1 MIDTPA
7 LLAAAAILLTGW
19 LAAKALSAP
28 AALAADRWLRH
39 RRAPLVVGVVTA
51 LTFAWVAGSTLD
63 VEPISTDE
71 AAYLLQAEIFAAG
84 KLTAPP
90 PPIPEFFEQVWV
102 MVSPRTYSKYPPGHA
117 LMLAPGVAVG
127 LPWLVPFLLNI
138 VNGALL
144 FALLRRAAGPAPAL
158 LTWSAWVLSGMAMA
172 WQTSYFSE
180 VTLMACWLGA
190 VAVGWRWLDGHGTR
204 WLVGASL
211 LVGYGVLTRPLS
223 ILLLI
228 LPLGVV
234 VAHRVITEP
243 NSRRPV
249 LVAAGAG
256 LAVLLFLPLWNLGT
270 TGSATRSPLREYT
283 ETYLPWDRLGFAIE
297 STAARRPPPPDLA
310 PIAAHLARVHR
321 EHTVERLPRT
331 LLERGDRVRRIL
343 FTHWRLALI
352 LPTIIGLFALGRL
365 GWLAMT
371 APLAQW
377 LGHAVWGHEAG
388 WTLYY
393 AESAAL
399 WFLPG
404 AVGVVVVV
412 RWLAQR
418 LRASA
423 ELDQRVVLATLLVA
437 PVLFI
442 LSIQDS
448 AVYRRWR
455 TSRAAESRTFT
466 EHVEAGPARA
476 IYFVRYGPPRSG
488 RPGLVRNSPWLKE
501 AQAWIV
507 YDLGLRNRELLDAAP
522 DRTPFLVDVER
533 RSVSEVPRAP

>member
-1 MIDTPA
+1 VIDTPA
-7 LLAAAAILLTGW
+7 LLAAAALL
-19 LAAKALSAP
+19 LAAWLGVKGLPARGALV
-28 AALAADRWLRH
+28 ADRWLRH
-39 RRAPLVVGVVTA
+39 RRAPWVVGIITA
-51 LTFAWVAGSTLD
+51 LIFGWVAGATLA

-71 AAYLLQAEIFAAG
+71 ASYLLQAEIFARG
-84 KLTAPP
+84 KLTAPA

-102 MVSPRTYSKYPPGHA
+102 MVSPRIYSKYPPGHA
-117 LMLAPGVAVG
+117 LALAPGVALG

-144 FALLRRAAGPAPAL
+144 FALLRRAAGPAAAL

-190 VAVGWRWLDGHGTR
+190 VAAGWRWLDGHGTR
-204 WLVGASL
+204 WLVGAAL

-223 ILLLI
+223 IVLLI
-228 LPLGVV
+228 LPLAIVV
-234 VAHRVITEP
+234 LHKAFNDP
-243 NSRRPV
+243 ASRRPV
-249 LVAAGAG
+249 LLAIGAGA
-256 LAVLLFLPLWNLGT
+256 AVLLFLPLWNLGT

-310 PIAAHLARVHR
+310 PIAAHLVRVHR
-321 EHTVERLPRT
+321 DHTVERLPRT

-343 FTHWRLALI
+343 FTHWRLVLV
-352 LPTIIGLFALGRL
+352 LPTIVGLFALGRA
-365 GWLAMT
+365 GWVAMT
-371 APLAQW
+371 APVAQW

-404 AVGVVVVV
+404 AVGVVVLV
-412 RWLAQR
+412 RWLARALGKATDLEHR
-418 LRASA
+418 LA
-423 ELDQRVVLATLLVA
+423 LAALVA
-437 PVLFI
+437 APALFA

-448 AVYRRWR
+448 AVYRMWR
-455 TSRAAESRTFT
+455 TGRAAESRAFT
-466 EHVEAGPARA
+466 EHVAAGPERA

-501 AQAWIV
+501 SQAWVV
-507 YDLGLRNRELLDAAP
+507 YDLGARNQELLDAAP

-533 RSVSEVPRAP
+533 RSVSEISRAP

>member
-1 MIDTPA
+1 VIDTPVLWAGAA
-7 LLAAAAILLTGW
+7 LLLTGW
-19 LAAKALSAP
+19 LAARVIPGRIAP
-28 AALAADRWLRH
+28 VADRWLRH
-39 RRAPLVVGVVTA
+39 RRAPLVIGIVTA

-71 AAYLLQAEIFAAG
+71 ASYLLQAEIFAAG
-84 KLTAPP
+84 KLTAPA

-102 MVSPRTYSKYPPGHA
+102 MVSPRLYSKYPPGHA
-117 LMLAPGVAVG
+117 LALAPGVALG
-127 LPWLVPFLLNI
+127 FPWLVPFLLNI
-138 VNGALL
+138 VNGGLL

-190 VAVGWRWLDGHGTR
+190 VAAGWRWLDGHGTR

-223 ILLLI
+223 ILLLV
-228 LPLGVV
+228 LPLAVLIGRKFINDP
-234 VAHRVITEP
+234 A
-243 NSRRPV
+243 SRRPV

-256 LAVLLFLPLWNLGT
+256 LVVLLFLPLWNLGT
-270 TGSATRSPLREYT
+270 TGEATRSPLREYT

-297 STAARRPPPPDLA
+297 STAARRPAPPDLA

-343 FTHWRLALI
+343 FTHWRLVLV
-352 LPTIIGLFALGRL
+352 LPTILGLFALGRL

-371 APLAQW
+371 APVAQW

-404 AVGVVVVV
+404 AIGVVMIV
-412 RWLAQR
+412 RWLAKR
-418 LRASA
+418 LRDDA
-423 ELDQRVVLATLLVA
+423 EFEPRVALAALLAA
-437 PVLFI
+437 PALFV

-448 AVYRRWR
+448 AVYRGWR
-455 TSRAAESRTFT
+455 AGRAVESRSFS
-466 EHVEAGPARA
+466 EYVEAGPARA

-488 RPGLVRNSPWLKE
+488 RAGLVRNSPWLAD

-507 YDLGLRNRELLDAAP
+507 YDLGTRNRELLNAAP

-533 RSVSEVPRAP
+533 RSVSEIPRAP